1 MDNLVKEAG
10 AMAESGI
17 REIVLTGIRLISF
30 GRDRG
35 ESLMDAVEAV
45 AALPGVER
53 IRLGSLDPDEVDGAF
68 IRRAAAEQK
77 LCHHFHLSLQS
88 GCDAVLHRMNRRYT
102 TGEFRAV
109 SDGIRAAMPDAGI
122 TTDVLCGFVGET
134 EEEHRAT

>member
-1 MDNLVKEAG
+1 
-10 AMAESGI
+10 
-17 REIVLTGIRLISF
+17 
-30 GRDRG
+30 
-35 ESLMDAVEAV
+35 MDAVEAV

-102 TGEFRAV
+102 TGEFRA
-109 SDGIRAAMPDAGI
+109 GGGRYPGRHAGCRHHHRRA
-122 TTDVLCGFVGET
+122 VWVCGGDRGGASGHLPIPSGGGLFQASCIPLLQTGR
-134 EEEHRAT
+134 HRGCRSGRDIYPGR